1 MKTMLKKS
9 FLKINIESF
18 IMIISL
24 IGIAIIF
31 SILSDGTFLLP
42 RNISNLARQTT
53 VAGILSIGM
62 MFVIVA
68 GHIDLSVGSLLGFCG
83 TLAAVLQVWNGWA
96 TGPTIAVVL
105 IAGVILGST
114 QGFWVSYLRVPAFI
128 VTLGG
133 LLVFKGM
140 KLGLSK
146 SVAIAPMRQDFSYI
160 GQGYLSASVGWI
172 VVAVALAVTIFT
184 YINKRRSRIKFGFD
198 VAPIRY
204 DVLKIAVIGLL
215 MVAATHV
222 LNAYRGIPVPV
233 LLLLILA
240 FVFNLIALKTVYGRS
255 VYSIGGNLEA
265 ADLAGIRTKLIVLIV
280 FTINGLFSAL
290 AGIVLTARLDSAT
303 TAAGDS
309 MELDAI
315 ASCVIGGTS
324 MSGGMGRVPGV
335 LIGALVMSSLNNGMS
350 LINLENFW
358 QFIVKG
364 IVLVLAVWID
374 TATGKKK

>member
-1 MKTMLKKS
+1 MKTMLKKN
-9 FLKINIESF
+9 FLKINTESY
-18 IMIISL
+18 IMILSL
-24 IGIAIIF
+24 VGIAIIF
-31 SILSDGTFLLP
+31 SLLSNGTFLIP

-53 VAGILSIGM
+53 VVGILAIGM

-68 GHIDLSVGSLLGFCG
+68 GHIDLSEGSLLGFCG
-83 TLAAVLQVWNGWA
+83 TLAAVLQVWYDWA
-96 TGPTIAVVL
+96 TGPAIVV
-105 IAGVILGST
+105 VILAGMVLGMV
-114 QGFWVSYLRVPAFI
+114 QGFWVAYLRVPAFI

-146 SVAIAPMRQDFSYI
+146 SVSIAPMRPDFSYI
-160 GQGYLSASVGWI
+160 GQGYLSDATGWV
-172 VVAVALAVTIFT
+172 VVAVALAITIFT
-184 YINKRRSRIKFGFD
+184 FVNRRRSRTKFGFA
-198 VAPIRY
+198 VAPVQY
-204 DVLKIAVIGLL
+204 DIVKIGAIGLL
-215 MVAATHV
+215 MIFATVV
-222 LNAYRGIPVPV
+222 LNSYKGIPVPV

-240 FVFNLIALKTVYGRS
+240 FIFSLIATKTVYGRS

-265 ADLAGIRTKLIVLIV
+265 AELAGIRTKLIVLVV
-280 FTINGLFSAL
+280 FMVSGLFSAL
-290 AGIVLTARLDSAT
+290 AGMVLTARLDAAT
-303 TAAGDS
+303 AAAGDS

-324 MSGGMGRVPGV
+324 MSGGVGKVPGV